1 MSETIPTEFLESNR
15 AFLIAPAGYGKTFTI
30 VSCVKRLLCEKPILI
45 LTHTHAGVAALKAKM
60 SKQGVERDKYKID
73 TISSF
78 IQRYVLSFFKQS
90 EIGPQ
95 EDTRNYFPNVLDK
108 SIILFQKPT
117 IKRIFI
123 ESYSHLFVDEYQ
135 DCTKRQ
141 HELIEIFATYI
152 PTHLFGD
159 PLQGIFDFE
168 GNPSVKFP
176 SDFENFQTFYFLTTP
191 YRWTVNGN
199 SVALGEKI
207 KEYRELL
214 EEGDSVQIESDIESN
229 FEVVCHNPITP
240 ANEQVVLYNQLHKKI
255 KQLNT
260 ESILVIMPSFMQ
272 QNRRRGL
279 IEERANILRR
289 FDIEHQF
296 NLVEAI
302 DDRAYYQCA
311 HNIDSLI
318 DEIVASSLSVDYLK
332 IREKFEE
339 VTFDSQSLNM
349 WFNSSGLISKR
360 DADEKVFSDKLKL
373 CCDKFFQDACA
384 RSFQELL
391 LFFYQNNRRNIKR
404 PDLARQ
410 VLKSLEYAVENNTS
424 VYEAMVKTKNHI
436 RRNGRKIYGK
446 CFGTTLLTKGLEFDA
461 VILLYANKIEDK
473 RNFYVAISRACK
485 NLIIFTESN
494 QLSFR
499 K

>member
-15 AFLIAPAGYGKTFTI
+15 AFLIAPAGYGKTYTI

-240 ANEQVVLYNQLHKKI
+240 ANEQVVLYNHLHEKI

-260 ESILVIMPSFMQ
+260 ESILVIMPSFLEE
-272 QNRRRGL
+272 RRIRGL
-279 IEERANILRR
+279 IKERADMLRR
-289 FDIEHQF
+289 FDFEHQF

-311 HNIDSLI
+311 HNIDALI
-318 DEIVASSLSVDYLK
+318 NEVATSSLSADYLK
-332 IREKFEE
+332 IRGRFEE
-339 VTFDSQSLNM
+339 ISFDSQSLNV

-360 DADEKVFSDKLKL
+360 NADEKVFSDKLKQY
-373 CCDKFFQDACA
+373 CDCFFQEPNVQC
-384 RSFQELL
+384 FQKLL
-391 LFFYQNNRRNIKR
+391 SFFYQSNRRNLKR

-410 VLKSLEYAVENNTS
+410 VLKSLEYAVENNIS

-485 NLIIFTESN
+485 NLIIFTEN
-494 QLSFR
+494 KQLTFQ

>member
-1 MSETIPTEFLESNR
+1 MSETIPTEFLKSNR
-15 AFLIAPAGYGKTFTI
+15 AFLIAPAGYGKTYTI

-60 SKQGVERDKYKID
+60 SKQGVERDRYKID

-95 EDTRNYFPNVLDK
+95 EDTGNYFPNVLDK

-176 SDFENFQTFYFLTTP
+176 SDLENFQTFYFLTTP

-240 ANEQVVLYNQLHKKI
+240 ANEQVVLYNQLHEKI

-260 ESILVIMPSFMQ
+260 ESILVIMPSFLEE
-272 QNRRRGL
+272 RRIRGL
-279 IEERANILRR
+279 IKERADMLRR
-289 FDIEHQF
+289 FDFEHQF

-311 HNIDSLI
+311 HNIDALI
-318 DEIVASSLSVDYLK
+318 NEVATSSLSADYLK
-332 IREKFEE
+332 IRGRFEE
-339 VTFDSQSLNM
+339 ISFDSQSLNV

-360 DADEKVFSDKLKL
+360 NADEKVFSDKLKQY
-373 CCDKFFQDACA
+373 CDCFFQEPNVQC
-384 RSFQELL
+384 FQKLL
-391 LFFYQNNRRNIKR
+391 SLFYQSNRRNLKR

-410 VLKSLEYAVENNTS
+410 VLKSLEYAVENNIS

-485 NLIIFTESN
+485 NLIIFTEN
-494 QLSFR
+494 KQLSFR
-499 K
+499 R

>member
-1 MSETIPTEFLESNR
+1 MSEEIPVEFLDSKR
-15 AFLIAPAGYGKTFTI
+15 AFLIAPAGYGKTHTI
-30 VSCVKRLLCEKPILI
+30 VSCVKKLSCEKPILI

-60 SKQGVERDKYKID
+60 SKQGVERDRYRID

-78 IQRYVLSFFKQS
+78 IQRYVLSFYKQS

-95 EDTRNYFPNVLDK
+95 EDSRNYFPNVLDK

-176 SDFENFQTFYFLTTP
+176 DDFRNFCPFYFLTTP

-199 SVALGEKI
+199 SAALGEKI

-214 EEGDSVQIESDIESN
+214 EEGDSVRIESDIESN
-229 FEVVCHNPITP
+229 FEVVCHPPITRE
-240 ANEQVVLYNQLHKKI
+240 NEQVILYKQLHDKI
-255 KQLNT
+255 VSLDT
-260 ESILVIMPSFMQ
+260 ESILVIMPSFFETG
-272 QNRRRGL
+272 RIRGL
-279 IEERANILRR
+279 IEERSNMLRR
-289 FDIEHQF
+289 FDFEHQF

-311 HNIDSLI
+311 HNIDNLI
-318 DEIVASSLSVDYLK
+318 NEIITSSLNVDYIK
-332 IREKFEE
+332 IKEKLEE
-339 VTFDSQSLNM
+339 FSFDGQSLNV

-360 DADEKVFSDKLKL
+360 NTDEKVFSDKLKQY
-373 CCDKFFQDACA
+373 CDCFFQEP
-384 RSFQELL
+384 SVQNFQKLL
-391 LFFYQNNRRNIKR
+391 LFFYQSNRRNLKR

-410 VLKSLEYAVENNTS
+410 ILKSLEYAVENNTS
-424 VYEAMVKTKNHI
+424 VYDAMVKTKNHI

-461 VILLYANKIEDK
+461 VILLYADKIEDK

-485 NLIIFTESN
+485 NLVVFTESK
-494 QLSFR
+494 QLTFQR
-499 K
+499 

>member
-15 AFLIAPAGYGKTFTI
+15 AFLIAPAGYGKTYTI
-30 VSCVKRLLCEKPILI
+30 VSCAQKLSCEKPILI

-60 SKQGVERDKYKID
+60 SKQGVERDKYRID
-73 TISSF
+73 TISGF
-78 IQRYVLSFFKQS
+78 IQRYVLSFYKQS
-90 EIGPQ
+90 DVGAQDERG
-95 EDTRNYFPNVLDK
+95 FFANVLDK
-108 SIILFQKPT
+108 SLSLFIKPT
-117 IKRIFI
+117 IKHIVL

-135 DCTKRQ
+135 DCSKKQ
-141 HELIEIFATYI
+141 HELVEILARYL

-159 PLQGIFDFE
+159 PLQGIFDFRE
-168 GNPSVKFP
+168 DPSVKFP
-176 SDFENFQTFYFLTTP
+176 DDFKNFQPFDFLRIP
-191 YRWTVNGN
+191 YRWMVNGN
-199 SVALGEKI
+199 SAALGAKI
-207 KEYRELL
+207 KEYREIL
-214 EEGDSVQIESDIESN
+214 EINDAICIESDIESN

-240 ANEQVVLYNQLHKKI
+240 ANEQVVLYNQLREKI
-255 KQLNT
+255 KQLDT

-318 DEIVASSLSVDYLK
+318 DEIVASSLNVDYLK

-373 CCDKFFQDACA
+373 CCDKFFQDACT
-384 RSFQELL
+384 RSFQDLL

-461 VILLYANKIEDK
+461 VILLYADKIEDK

>member
-1 MSETIPTEFLESNR
+1 MSETIPTDFLESNR
-15 AFLIAPAGYGKTFTI
+15 AFLIAPAGYGKTYTI
-30 VSCVKRLLCEKPILI
+30 VACVKELACEKPILI

-60 SKQGVERDKYKID
+60 SKQGVEKDRYRID

-78 IQRYVLSFFKQS
+78 IQRYVLSFYKQS
-90 EIGPQ
+90 EVGAQ
-95 EDTRNYFPNVLDK
+95 EDRSFFSNVLDK

-176 SDFENFQTFYFLTTP
+176 DDFRKFQPFYFLTTP

-199 SVALGEKI
+199 SAALGEKI

-214 EEGDSVQIESDIESN
+214 EEGDSVRIESDIESN
-229 FEVVCHNPITP
+229 FEVVCHPPITRE
-240 ANEQVVLYNQLHKKI
+240 NEQTVLYKSLHDKI
-255 KQLNT
+255 VSLNT
-260 ESILVIMPSFMQ
+260 ESILVIMPSFFET
-272 QNRRRGL
+272 RRRGL
-279 IEERANILRR
+279 IEERSNMLRR
-289 FDIEHQF
+289 FDFEHQF

-311 HNIDSLI
+311 HNIDFLI
-318 DEIVASSLSVDYLK
+318 NEIIASSSSVDYLRIK
-332 IREKFEE
+332 DKLEE
-339 VTFDSQSLNM
+339 ISFDSQSLNV

-360 DADEKVFSDKLKL
+360 NAEEKVFSDKLKL
-373 CCDKFFQDACA
+373 HCDSFFQEA
-384 RSFQELL
+384 SVQNFQKLL
-391 LFFYQNNRRNIKR
+391 LFFYQSNRRNLKR

-410 VLKSLEYAVENNTS
+410 ILKSLEYAIENNIS
-424 VYEAMVKTKNHI
+424 VYDAMVITKNHI

-494 QLSFR
+494 QLTFQR
-499 K
+499 

>member
-60 SKQGVERDKYKID
+60 SKQGVEKDKYKID

-78 IQRYVLSFFKQS
+78 IQRYVLSFCKQS
-90 EIGPQ
+90 EIGAQ
-95 EDTRNYFPNVLDK
+95 EERSFFSNVLDK

-176 SDFENFQTFYFLTTP
+176 DDFENFQTFYFLTTP

-207 KEYRELL
+207 REYRELL

-240 ANEQVVLYNQLHKKI
+240 ANEQVVLYNQLHEKI

-260 ESILVIMPSFMQ
+260 ESILVIMPSFFEE
-272 QNRRRGL
+272 RGLRGL
-279 IEERANILRR
+279 IKERADMLRR
-289 FDIEHQF
+289 FDFEHQF

-311 HNIDSLI
+311 HNIDALI
-318 DEIVASSLSVDYLK
+318 NEVATSSLSVDYLK

-461 VILLYANKIEDK
+461 VILLYADKIEDK

-485 NLIIFTESN
+485 NLIIFTEKK

-499 K
+499 R

>member
-1 MSETIPTEFLESNR
+1 MSEEIPVEFLDSKR
-15 AFLIAPAGYGKTFTI
+15 AFLIAPAGYGKTHTI
-30 VSCVKRLLCEKPILI
+30 VSCVKKLSCEKPILI

-60 SKQGVERDKYKID
+60 SKQGVERDRYRID

-78 IQRYVLSFFKQS
+78 IQRYVLSFYKQS

-95 EDTRNYFPNVLDK
+95 EDSRNYFPNVLDK

-135 DCTKRQ
+135 DCSKKQ
-141 HELIEIFATYI
+141 HKLVEILARYL

-159 PLQGIFDFE
+159 PLQGIFDFGE
-168 GNPSVKFP
+168 DSSVKFP
-176 SDFENFQTFYFLTTP
+176 DDFKNFQPFDFLQTP
-191 YRWTVNGN
+191 YRWMVNGN
-199 SVALGEKI
+199 SATLGAKI
-207 KEYRELL
+207 KEYREIL
-214 EEGDSVQIESDIESN
+214 EINDAICIESDVDSN
-229 FEVVCHNPITP
+229 LEVVCHERITD
-240 ANEQVVLYNQLHKKI
+240 ANEQEVLYNQLREKI
-255 KQLNT
+255 RLLDT
-260 ESILVIMPSFMQ
+260 DSVLIIMPSFMET
-272 QNRRRGL
+272 RRRGL
-279 IEERANILRR
+279 IDDRANMLRR
-289 FDIEHQF
+289 FNVEHQF

-302 DDRAYYQCA
+302 DDKAYYQCA
-311 HNIDSLI
+311 HHIDALI
-318 DEIVASSLSVDYLK
+318 EDVPSPSINDDYLK
-332 IREKFEE
+332 IKDYFKELS
-339 VTFDSQSLNM
+339 FDHRAIDL

-360 DADEKVFSDKLKL
+360 GIEEKAFSNNLKRL
-373 CCDKFFQDACA
+373 CDQFIEKRNLQ
-384 RSFQELL
+384 SFLELL
-391 LFFYQNNRRNIKR
+391 AFFYKTNRRNIKR

-410 VLKSLEYAVENNTS
+410 VLKSLEYAIENNTS

-461 VILLYANKIEDK
+461 VILLYADKIEDK

>member
-15 AFLIAPAGYGKTFTI
+15 AFLIAPAGYGKTYTI
-30 VSCVKRLLCEKPILI
+30 VSCVKKFSCEKSILI
-45 LTHTHAGVAALKAKM
+45 LTHTHAGVAALKVKM
-60 SKQGVERDKYKID
+60 SKQGVERDKYRID

-78 IQRYVLSFFKQS
+78 IQRYVLSFCKQS

-95 EDTRNYFPNVLDK
+95 EDVENYFPNVLNK
-108 SIILFQKPT
+108 AIILFQKPT
-117 IKRIFI
+117 IKRIFL
-123 ESYSHLFVDEYQ
+123 ESYSHLIVDEYQ
-135 DCTKRQ
+135 DCSKKQ
-141 HELIEIFATYI
+141 HELIEILAGYL

-159 PLQGIFDFE
+159 PLQGIFDF
-168 GNPSVKFP
+168 GKYPSVKFP
-176 SDFENFQTFYFLTTP
+176 EDFENFRPFDFLQIP
-191 YRWTVNGN
+191 YRWITNGN
-199 SVALGEKI
+199 SAALGKKI
-207 KEYRELL
+207 KEYRVSL
-214 EEGDSVQIESDIESN
+214 EEGDSIYIESDVASN
-229 FEVVCHNPITP
+229 VEVVCHNPITNV
-240 ANEQVVLYNQLHKKI
+240 NEQDVLYNPLRRKI

-272 QNRRRGL
+272 NKRRGL
-279 IEERANILRR
+279 IEERANMLRR
-289 FDIEHQF
+289 FDYEHLF
-296 NLVEAI
+296 SLVEAI
-302 DDRAYYQCA
+302 DDKAYYQCA

-318 DEIVASSLSVDYLK
+318 DEIATSPLSVDYLK
-332 IREKFEE
+332 IRKEFEE
-339 VTFDSQSLNM
+339 VSFDSQSLYM

-360 DADEKVFSDKLKL
+360 NAAEKAFSDKLKQ
-373 CCDKFFQDACA
+373 CCDHFFHKACA
-384 RSFQELL
+384 QSFQELL

-410 VLKSLEYAVENNTS
+410 VLKSLEYAIENNTS
-424 VYEAMVKTKNHI
+424 VYDAMVKTKNHI

-461 VILLYANKIEDK
+461 VILLYADKIEDK

-485 NLIIFTESN
+485 NLIIFTESK